1 MKLFPAFI
9 SGNKIR
15 SLVNDLFGVNIFD
28 PFHSSTYS
36 SSSSGGMSNKSSSS
50 AFYLLN
56 FTLSTI
62 VSSSCDLLS
71 FLYILLHLS

>member
-36 SSSSGGMSNKSSSS
+36 SPSSGGMSNKS

-71 FLYILLHLS
+71 FLYILSHLS

>member
-9 SGNKIR
+9 TGNKIR
-15 SLVNDLFGVNIFD
+15 SLVNDLIGVNIFY

-36 SSSSGGMSNKSSSS
+36 SPSSGGMSNKSSSS
-50 AFYLLN
+50 AFYLFN
-56 FTLSTI
+56 FTVSTI

-71 FLYILLHLS
+71 FLYILSLLS

>member
-36 SSSSGGMSNKSSSS
+36 SPSSGGMSNKSSSS

-71 FLYILLHLS
+71 FLYILSHLS